1 MHVREILG
9 FMTQAPARRN
19 KSLKAA
25 FASRRRVLIES
36 RKRLSEIVL
45 KPFFLEFYR
54 FAPRDK
60 LRRSVAIFQN

>member
-19 KSLKAA
+19 KSLKETID
-25 FASRRRVLIES
+25 SRRRLLIES

-45 KPFFLEFYR
+45 EPFFLEFYR